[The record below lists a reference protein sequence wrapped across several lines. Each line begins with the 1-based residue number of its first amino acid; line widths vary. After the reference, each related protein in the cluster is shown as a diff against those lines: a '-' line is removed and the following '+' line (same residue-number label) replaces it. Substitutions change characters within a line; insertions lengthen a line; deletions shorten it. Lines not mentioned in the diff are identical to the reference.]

1 MSTSYALVR
10 TNNYDNEAIAEH
22 FVAQHI
28 PNRTEG
34 LCMLIALRD
43 SKQRDDSDWYKLV
56 ASDYQLWRGMAEF
69 VDGAEDNEFVE

>member
-10 TNNYDNEAIAEH
+10 TNNYNNEAVAEH

-34 LCMLIALRD
+34 LCMLLALRN
-43 SKQRDDSDWYKLV
+43 SPQRSDSDWYKLV
-56 ASDYQLWRGMAEF
+56 ENDYQLWRGMAEF
-69 VDGAEDNEFVE
+69 VVAEDNEFFE